1 MKLHLIINK
10 KLPPYISQAIGF
22 LNKNLADEHI
32 KVNQKHIDNQPL
44 LSMHII
50 DLIGELSH
58 NQKMIYVLFDYNNN
72 ANYSH
77 NFVPGIKRS
86 KHIQGFY
93 AHEDELY
100 QAQTNLPLIHNK
112 KFCEIHYLPIVDLD
126 YNYGYTKPKK
136 NSHRN

>member
-77 NFVPGIKRS
+77 NFVPELKEVNIYKDFMHMKMNYIKH
-86 KHIQGFY
+86 K
-93 AHEDELY
+93 
-100 QAQTNLPLIHNK
+100 LIYH
-112 KFCEIHYLPIVDLD
+112 
-126 YNYGYTKPKK
+126 
-136 NSHRN
+136 